1 MEIIY
6 NLFKFI
12 EDKYPDKYRTPL
24 TFKMDNEIPLTKE
37 DLNVLGDFIIYDNPD
52 LESLPEGLN
61 VSRDINLGFCT
72 SLISL
77 PKGLSVGRDLDL
89 EHCESLTSL
98 PKGLKVL
105 GSINLKNTPIAEKYT
120 EDEIREMYPGI
131 KGKIYL

>member
-1 MEIIY
+1 MEKIY

-12 EDKYPDKYRTPL
+12 ESKYPQYRTPL

-37 DLNVLGDFIIYDNPD
+37 DLNVLGDFTIYDNPD

-61 VSRDINLGFCT
+61 VSRDVNLGFCT

-89 EHCESLTSL
+89 DNCHKLKAL

-120 EDEIREMYPGI
+120 VEQIREMCPGI
-131 KGKIYL
+131 KGEIYL